1 MHEEDPRAR
10 PGSGAEE
17 LETEPNAAEEGEL
30 EEEDLDEDDEDID
43 DEDEELDVD
52 DED

>member
-1 MHEEDPRAR
+1 MFDVDPRAR
-10 PGSGAEE
+10 PGGHAEE

-30 EEEDLDEDDEDID
+30 EDEELDDDDEELD

>member
-1 MHEEDPRAR
+1 MHEADPRAR
-10 PGSGAEE
+10 PGGHEE
-17 LETEPNAAEEGEL
+17 LEAEPNAAEEGEL
-30 EEEDLDEDDEDID
+30 EDEDLDDEDDDLD

>member
-1 MHEEDPRAR
+1 MHEVDPRAR
-10 PGSGAEE
+10 PSGDAEE
-17 LETEPNAAEEGEL
+17 LETEPNAAEEGEI
-30 EEEDLDEDDEDID
+30 EDEDLDDEDEDLD